1 MKSIIK
7 LVFSILIFCNYT
19 FIYSQYQKEWQ
30 DIFSFSSNSS
40 VSSVGVGSDNTG
52 NFYIG
57 GTATLNSNNS
67 DFLIIKYN
75 SQGDTLWTR
84 LYDINSGNTVLA
96 KDFFVDSLG
105 NCYLTGSSTT
115 TSFSTSI
122 VTIKFNS
129 DGELQFGSIYNTTTF
144 SATAKSLIVDDDGSV
159 LVLVSENT
167 GLTLIKY
174 NFNGSEVWTKNY
186 VNSFAT
192 MTPEKMVMDNN
203 GFILVGGSMTNPN
216 NFFQDFF
223 VMKLNSSNGDSIWTQ
238 TYDRAGF
245 DDYFSSI
252 TVDNQGNI
260 FIGGSAN
267 HAQNFLTSDFAVVK
281 LNSDGQFQWARFYNG
296 NSDQRDE
303 VIDIIS
309 DSDGNVFVGGNS
321 YDPTFLSTVVLIKYS
336 PTGDSLWAATFNG
349 DSITINS
356 SFNNFKLNKVKG
368 AGPDARFFRFG
379 FNPFFPSPDLI
390 ISGIMAATATSP
402 TGAFALILNTNS
414 LLFENFI
421 AELVENYDFFESLA
435 ILSLLDDLVIVGDAQ
450 RSLSSNTA
458 IITTKYKNS
467 TTNVENLTNLPSDF
481 TLYQNYPNPFNPST
495 KISWQTPVSSWQ
507 TLIVYDILGNEV
519 ATLVNEYKPAGT
531 YEVNFDAS
539 NLSSGVYVYKLVA
552 GSYVSNKKMIVLK

>member
-7 LVFSILIFCNYT
+7 LVFSILIICNYT
-19 FIYSQYQKEWQ
+19 FIYPQYQKEWQ
-30 DIFSFSSNSS
+30 DIFSFLSNSS
-40 VSSVGVGSDNTG
+40 VSSVGVGSDNMG
-52 NFYIG
+52 NLYIG

-75 SQGDTLWTR
+75 SQGDTVWTR
-84 LYDINSGNTVLA
+84 LYDINSENTVLV

-115 TSFSTSI
+115 TSFSTAI

-129 DGELQFGSIYNTTTF
+129 DGVLQFSSIYNTNSF

-174 NFNGSEVWTKNY
+174 NFDGSEVWTNNY
-186 VNSFAT
+186 VNDFAT

-216 NFFQDFF
+216 NFSQDFF
-223 VMKLNSSNGDSIWTQ
+223 VMKLNSFNGDSIWTQ

-267 HAQNFLTSDFAVVK
+267 YAQNFLTSDFAVVK

-309 DSDGNVFVGGNS
+309 DSDGNIFVGGNS

-349 DSITINS
+349 DSIIINS
-356 SFNNFKLNKVKG
+356 SVNNFKLNKVKRF
-368 AGPDARFFRFG
+368 GPDARFFGFT

-421 AELVENYDFFESLA
+421 AEHVVNYNFFEALA
-435 ILSLLDDLVIVGDAQ
+435 ILSLLNDLIIVGDAQ
-450 RSLSSNTA
+450 RSLSSNIV
-458 IITTKYKNS
+458 IITTKYKHS
-467 TTNVENLTNLPSDF
+467 ITNVENLTNLLSDF
-481 TLYQNYPNPFNPST
+481 TLDQNYPNPFNPYT
-495 KISWQTPVSSWQ
+495 KISWQSPVGSWQ
-507 TLIVYDILGNEV
+507 TLKVYDVLGNEV
-519 ATLVNEYKPAGT
+519 AILVDEYKAAGN
-531 YEVNFDAS
+531 YSLEFNGG
-539 NLSSGVYVYKLVA
+539 NLPSGVYIYKLIA
-552 GSYVSNKKMIVLK
+552 GSYTSSKKMVLMK